1 MTEPNPAAAILPLTI
16 LVPVF
21 NEAGNVAPL
30 KAQVEQALKG
40 RVVYELLFV
49 DDGSSD
55 ATLSELKALK
65 ASDPAMRIV
74 AHAERCGKSAA
85 LVTGMRAARGTWV
98 QTLDG
103 DLQDDPA
110 DVLAALQ
117 QETRADAP
125 PRLGIIAGQRKK
137 RNDGTLKSLSSKIA
151 NRVRKRLLNDG
162 TSDTGCG
169 FKLMRRAA
177 FADVA
182 FFDGMHR
189 FLPAL
194 MRRGGWEVETM
205 PVNNRPRAAGTSK
218 YGIWGRFWVGLFDL
232 WGVRWLNR
240 RARFPEATEC

>member
-1 MTEPNPAAAILPLTI
+1 MSEPLAPAEPLPLTV
-16 LVPVF
+16 LVPVY

-30 KAQVEQALKG
+30 KREVEAALAG
-40 RVVYELLFV
+40 RVAYELLFV

-55 ATLSELKALK
+55 TTLDELKALK
-65 ASDPAMRIV
+65 KADPAMRV
-74 AHAERCGKSAA
+74 VVHGERCGKSAA
-85 LVTGMRAARGTWV
+85 LVTGMRAARGIWV

-110 DVLAALQ
+110 DILPALAQAMRQ
-117 QETRADAP
+117 DAP
-125 PRLGIIAGQRKK
+125 VRLGIVAGQRKK
-137 RNDGTLKSLSSKIA
+137 RNDGRLKSLSSKIA

-169 FKLMRRAA
+169 FKLMRREA

-194 MRRGGWEVETM
+194 MRRGGWEIETM

-240 RARFPEATEC
+240 RARFPQATEC